1 MHTHAIDTAVW
12 AVQHVLPQVLRYM
25 DGQKYDAHWDWF
37 DDPLHGHG
45 KDTEADNRVATV
57 LMYLG
62 EVEEGGETSLPL
74 AELIDPKRQV
84 LVRPSEC
91 AKKGTLAVRPKKG
104 DALLFWDILPDGKV
118 VDRSALHASCPTL
131 KGTKW
136 TATKWWVAAEVQQG
150 WPWFGCVVLIPSC
163 SVLPVL

>member
-1 MHTHAIDTAVW
+1 
-12 AVQHVLPQVLRYM
+12 M

-57 LMYLG
+57 LLYLG

-74 AELIDPKRQV
+74 AELIDPKRQL

-118 VDRSALHASCPTL
+118 VDRAALHASCPTL

-136 TATKWWVAAEVQQG
+136 TATKWWVAGGGGDRCGYCCTVCRDVCLRVPACCTATDG
-150 WPWFGCVVLIPSC
+150 MLAAPD
-163 SVLPVL
+163 